1 MHAALF
7 SRLTRMLMVPAL
19 ALCTLGGTA
28 GFSRVHAGD
37 DRIVVAQASETS
49 APPDTPAM
57 EHGHAAPSAE
67 PAIPDPNPKLNKKR
81 AAFWGVSFMLA
92 TSLAFAVFGA
102 WAIKK
107 TPKSGQQRPE

>member
-1 MHAALF
+1 MHTITIPRVALIVSFLVLAAGAAV
-7 SRLTRMLMVPAL
+7 TPAV
-19 ALCTLGGTA
+19 AKDMSA
-28 GFSRVHAGD
+28 G

-49 APPDTPAM
+49 TPPEAPAM
-57 EHGHAAPSAE
+57 DHGRDAAADA

-81 AAFWGVSFMLA
+81 AAFWGVTFMLA
-92 TSLAFAVFGA
+92 TSLAFAVFGV